1 MGSKEEHHDIV
12 IVGGGICG
20 LATALALHRKG
31 INSLVLEKSDTLR
44 AAGAAIGVYI
54 NGWRAL
60 DQLGLGTELRRKA
73 IPLTEI
79 RDMWLHKNKLQVTSC
94 RKEELR
100 CLKRSDLIETLA
112 KNLPTQSVRFGC
124 QIVAVES
131 DPITS
136 FPVLYTNDGA
146 TIKAKVLIGCDG
158 SNSVVA
164 KSLGLQAPKVFP
176 ISAVRGFTSYSDG
189 HSFDSHFIRL
199 RGDGVLLGRLPV
211 DEKLVYWFVGRLSP
225 SQDSDVRK
233 VPELIKE
240 FTLETIREFPPEI
253 IEMVKHCD
261 SSSLSLTH
269 IWYRAPWHLL
279 FANFWQGTMTVA
291 GDAMHVM
298 GPFLGQ
304 GGSAGLEDAIVLAR
318 CLSQEMPM
326 GPEGAISDRELCR
339 RIGRAMSKYVNE
351 RRLRVMRLSAQSY
364 LTGSVVV
371 ASSWVK
377 KLVCLAILVVFLG
390 GGLLS
395 HTNYDCG
402 SL

>member
-20 LATALALHRKG
+20 LATALALHR
-31 INSLVLEKSDTLR
+31 
-44 AAGAAIGVYI
+44 
-54 NGWRAL
+54 
-60 DQLGLGTELRRKA
+60 
-73 IPLTEI
+73 I
-79 RDMWLHKNKLQVTSC
+79 RDMWLHKNKMQVTSC

-100 CLKRSDLIETLA
+100 CLKRGDLIETLA
-112 KNLPTQSVRFGC
+112 KNLPMQSVRFGC

-136 FPVLYTNDGA
+136 FPILYTNDGA

-164 KSLGLQAPKVFP
+164 KSLGLQAPKVLSL
-176 ISAVRGFTSYSDG
+176 SAVRGFTSYSDG
-189 HSFDSHFIRL
+189 HSFGSHFIRL
-199 RGDGVLLGRLPV
+199 IGDGVMLGRLPI
-211 DEKLVYWFVGRLSP
+211 DEKLVYWAAARLCP

-240 FTLETIREFPPEI
+240 FTLETIREFPPEV

-298 GPFLGQ
+298 APVLGQ

-318 CLSQEMPM
+318 CLSQEMPI
-326 GPEGAISDRELCR
+326 GPEGAISDRELRR
-339 RIGRAMSKYVNE
+339 RIGRALSKYVNE
-351 RRLRVMRLSAQSY
+351 RRLRVMRLSTQTY
-364 LTGSVVV
+364 LTALVMT
-371 ASSWVK
+371 ASSWIK
-377 KLVCLAILVVFLG
+377 KLVCLAILVVFLRG
-390 GGLLS
+390 GPLS

>member
-20 LATALALHRKG
+20 LATALALHR
-31 INSLVLEKSDTLR
+31 
-44 AAGAAIGVYI
+44 
-54 NGWRAL
+54 
-60 DQLGLGTELRRKA
+60 
-73 IPLTEI
+73 I

>member
-20 LATALALHRKG
+20 LATALALHR
-31 INSLVLEKSDTLR
+31 
-44 AAGAAIGVYI
+44 
-54 NGWRAL
+54 
-60 DQLGLGTELRRKA
+60 
-73 IPLTEI
+73 I

-112 KNLPTQSVRFGC
+112 KNLPTQSIHFGC

-136 FPVLYTNDGA
+136 LHVLYTNDGA

-158 SNSVVA
+158 SNSIVA

-176 ISAVRGFTSYSDG
+176 ISVVRGFTSYSDG

-240 FTLETIREFPPEI
+240 FTLETLREFPPEV

-269 IWYRAPWHLL
+269 IWYRAPWHLI

-304 GGSAGLEDAIVLAR
+304 GGSSGLEDAIVLAR

-326 GPEGAISDRELCR
+326 GPEGAIRDRELRR

-364 LTGSVVV
+364 LTGSVIA

-377 KLVCLAILVVFLG
+377 KLVYLAILVVFLRG
-390 GGLLS
+390 GPLS

>member
-31 INSLVLEKSDTLR
+31 INSLVLEKFDTLR
-44 AAGAAIGVYI
+44 TSGAAIGVFI
-54 NGWRAL
+54 NGWHAL
-60 DQLGLGTELRRKA
+60 DQLGVGMELRRKA

-79 RDMWLHKNKLQVTSC
+79 RDMWLHKNKMQVTSC
-94 RKEELR
+94 RKEALR
-100 CLKRSDLIETLA
+100 CLKRSDLIESLA
-112 KNLPTQSVRFGC
+112 KNLPVGSIRFGC
-124 QIVAVES
+124 QIVAVEL
-131 DPITS
+131 DPLSS
-136 FPVLYTNDGA
+136 FPILYANDGA

-164 KSLGLQAPKVFP
+164 KSLGLQAPKVCP
-176 ISAVRGFTSYSDG
+176 ISAVRAFTSYSDG

-199 RGDGVLLGRLPV
+199 SGDGVLLGRVPV
-211 DEKLVYWFVGRLSP
+211 DEKLVYWFVSVLCP
-225 SQDSDVRK
+225 SQDVQKDH
-233 VPELIKE
+233 ELIKKV
-240 FTLETIREFPPEI
+240 TLETLKEFPTEV

-269 IWYRAPWHLL
+269 IWYRAPWHLF
-279 FANFWQGTMTVA
+279 FANFWQRTMTVA

-318 CLSQEMPM
+318 CIVQEMPM
-326 GPEGAISDRELCR
+326 GPEGATSDREMVK
-339 RIGRAMSKYVNE
+339 RIGRALSKYVNE
-351 RRLRVMRLSAQSY
+351 RRLRIMRLSTQSY
-364 LTGSVVV
+364 LTGSVIM

-377 KLVCLAILVVFLG
+377 KLVCLAILIVFLRSG
-390 GGLLS
+390 SLS
-395 HTNYDCG
+395 HSNYDCG